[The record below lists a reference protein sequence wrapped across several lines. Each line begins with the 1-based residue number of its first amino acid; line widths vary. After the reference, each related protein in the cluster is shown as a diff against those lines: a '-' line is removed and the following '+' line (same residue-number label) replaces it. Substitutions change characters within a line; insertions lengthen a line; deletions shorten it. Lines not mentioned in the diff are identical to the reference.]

1 MHVKACQKI
10 SATHPGWVRKASGW
24 VLRSSLLRMHVRSL
38 AENSAD
44 LGIKSIVTAQENIF
58 CLYNQFT
65 IVVETG
71 FKNIIRGRIS
81 QPAGKRFL
89 HKTET
94 DTFCALF
101 DVVHLT
107 FFIWISPTSFWIQI
121 DCFLQFYDQIPPS
134 DHQQLFL
141 QPCKLSVHQFF
152 FLVVIFSYLRKSG
165 LLLTS
170 LAPDCTDYR
179 TGSDEL
185 HASRPWIFRWISIH
199 LYLIWF
205 WPTPQN
211 ISCSNYVLRLQYL
224 LKKVHSRIGLEFVP
238 PARIEKL

>member
-1 MHVKACQKI
+1 M
-10 SATHPGWVRKASGW
+10 
-24 VLRSSLLRMHVRSL
+24 
-38 AENSAD
+38 
-44 LGIKSIVTAQENIF
+44 
-58 CLYNQFT
+58 
-65 IVVETG
+65 VETS

-101 DVVHLT
+101 DVVYLT

-165 LLLTS
+165 LVLTS

-185 HASRPWIFRWISIH
+185 HASRPWIFHWISIH
-199 LYLIWF
+199 LYPIWF

-211 ISCSNYVLRLQYL
+211 ISCSNYVLSTFSKKFTPESDWSLSLLQGLRSCNENIEKMTLYEKLQYSW
-224 LKKVHSRIGLEFVP
+224 VPILESCN
-238 PARIEKL
+238 R

>member
-1 MHVKACQKI
+1 
-10 SATHPGWVRKASGW
+10 
-24 VLRSSLLRMHVRSL
+24 MHVRSF

-65 IVVETG
+65 IVVETS
-71 FKNIIRGRIS
+71 FKNIIRGKIS

-89 HKTET
+89 HKTEP

-101 DVVHLT
+101 DVVYLT
-107 FFIWISPTSFWIQI
+107 FLIWIPPTSFWIQI

-152 FLVVIFSYLRKSG
+152 FLVVIFLFFAKVWSGPHQPRSG
-165 LLLTS
+165 LQRLS
-170 LAPDCTDYR
+170 N
-179 TGSDEL
+179 
-185 HASRPWIFRWISIH
+185 
-199 LYLIWF
+199 WF
-205 WPTPQN
+205 WRTPRKQTLN
-211 ISCSNYVLRLQYL
+211 ISLDKYSSLSNMVLTNSTKHKLQQLCTKYL

>member
-1 MHVKACQKI
+1 M
-10 SATHPGWVRKASGW
+10 
-24 VLRSSLLRMHVRSL
+24 
-38 AENSAD
+38 
-44 LGIKSIVTAQENIF
+44 
-58 CLYNQFT
+58 
-65 IVVETG
+65 VETS

-141 QPCKLSVHQFF
+141 QPCKSSVHQFF
-152 FLVVIFSYLRKSG
+152 FLVMIFSYLV
-165 LLLTS
+165 LTS
-170 LAPDCTDYR
+170 LALDCTDYR

-199 LYLIWF
+199 LYPIWF
-205 WPTPQN
+205 LTNSTKHKLQQLCTKVAVPSQKSSLQN
-211 ISCSNYVLRLQYL
+211 
-224 LKKVHSRIGLEFVP
+224 RIGVCPSCKDWEVVMKILKRWHFTRNCNILESQYWKVAIVNMMCLLSCNTSP
-238 PARIEKL
+238 YLTWEVCLWQGNRTGILNSGNEILYRIS